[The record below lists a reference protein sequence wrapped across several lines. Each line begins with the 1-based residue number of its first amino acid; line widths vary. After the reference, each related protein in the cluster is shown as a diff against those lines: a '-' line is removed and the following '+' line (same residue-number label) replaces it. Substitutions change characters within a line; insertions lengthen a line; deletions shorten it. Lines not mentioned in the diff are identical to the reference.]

1 MDKQEININDKID
14 EIDEID
20 EIEGELS
27 EEDELENIISEHL
40 FELNLMLQSVMYY
53 NK

>member
-1 MDKQEININDKID
+1 MDNQEINIID
-14 EIDEID
+14 EIDED
-20 EIEGELS
+20 EDEEL
-27 EEDELENIISEHL
+27 ELENRISEHL

>member
-1 MDKQEININDKID
+1 MNTQEININD
-14 EIDEID
+14 EIDED
-20 EIEGELS
+20 EDEEL
-27 EEDELENIISEHL
+27 ELENRIAEHL